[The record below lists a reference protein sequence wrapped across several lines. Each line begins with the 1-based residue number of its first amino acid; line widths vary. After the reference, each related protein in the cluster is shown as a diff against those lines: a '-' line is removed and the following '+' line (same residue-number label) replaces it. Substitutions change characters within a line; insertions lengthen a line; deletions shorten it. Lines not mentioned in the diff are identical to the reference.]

1 MRNTIIV
8 TLAAVAMLAS
18 CADGGNRNSQS
29 INTKNVETSATPT
42 HDEVSMLWTDYMNDK
57 LNIPSEM
64 ATIDIDHDGQME
76 YIYAKR
82 SQQMMLICTFN
93 PKDRLR
99 LAAASCHEE
108 KKFFICDGAGTSE
121 SIETNGYQES
131 RYAALEGSSLLGVY
145 YEILSKEGSGPGK
158 WQFSQEPR
166 GIRKDI
172 SHAEFETQ
180 TAKFNSPQVIPF
192 DNLQWQEYKQ

>member
-1 MRNTIIV
+1 MKKTYIAIL
-8 TLAAVAMLAS
+8 TAMSALAA
-18 CADGGNRNSQS
+18 CTGGVTTNSQS
-29 INTKNVETSATPT
+29 INTKQVETSATPT
-42 HDEVSMLWTDYMNDK
+42 PDEVAGAWNDYMGD
-57 LNIPSEM
+57 IPNMPTEM

-145 YEILSKEGSGPGK
+145 YEILPKEGSGPGK